1 MKYEPSL
8 SKEEEDDL
16 LLMLE
21 SEKQKQEEW
30 MELDQDEEAIEEF
43 CND

>member
-1 MKYEPSL
+1 MKYEPKL
-8 SKEEEDDL
+8 SKEEEESL
-16 LLMLE
+16 LLMLQ
-21 SEKQKQEEW
+21 SEKQFQEWW